1 MLYVSHP
8 QPHLCILAVQT
19 PWLLVHQFTLLLK
32 MAAVQALVSFSL
44 PHTFTAEQAYFTQA
58 YHGPQLGLIISKE
71 VKIEEDRH

>member
-1 MLYVSHP
+1 
-8 QPHLCILAVQT
+8 
-19 PWLLVHQFTLLLK
+19 

-44 PHTFTAEQAYFTQA
+44 PQTFTAEQAYFTQA